1 MNRQEFDRLLR
12 ERVLIFDGATGTN
25 LQLHNPTADDYAGLE
40 GCTEILLDTHPD
52 WIEQLHASFF
62 EVGCHVV
69 ETNSFGA
76 NRIVRGPAITHPFGM
91 DEAERRRIV
100 ERALELLETDV
111 EPNTVW
117 MLSTH
122 RRLG

>member
-1 MNRQEFDRLLR
+1 VLAKEI
-12 ERVLIFDGATGTN
+12 ERAGIPTVYVTSLPTVATM
-25 LQLHNPTADDYAGLE
+25 
-40 GCTEILLDTHPD
+40 I
-52 WIEQLHASFF
+52 
-62 EVGCHVV
+62 
-69 ETNSFGA
+69 GA

-117 MLSTH
+117 EVA
-122 RRLG
+122 G